1 MHILFTHSGKT
12 KIGSKPSHP
21 RGNRKV
27 DNQLTKF
34 INDTHAISASSTTKS
49 CEENNLL
56 CRTCYEKELS
66 KLNLHNLSLTSIEEE
81 YRHLELDNKT
91 RKRRCTRILVFAES
105 SDDDS
110 LLDKSGESS
119 FLQISREDEESD
131 DIEDNLR
138 QSKAKRKLCWVMS
151 LSCWISRKY
160 SIGKLRGYFLWNI
173 TP

>member
-1 MHILFTHSGKT
+1 MPTEWCAHPVYHSGKT
-12 KIGSKPSHP
+12 KIGLKPSRP

-34 INDTHAISASSTTKS
+34 INDTHAIFASSTTKS
-49 CEENNLL
+49 CEENDLL

-81 YRHLELDNKT
+81 YGHLELDNET
-91 RKRRCTRILVFAES
+91 RKRRCTRTLAFAES

-110 LLDKSGESS
+110 LLDKNGESS

-131 DIEDNLR
+131 DIDDNLR
-138 QSKAKRKLCWVMS
+138 QSKAETLLNDVFELLGLPKVFDW
-151 LSCWISRKY
+151 
-160 SIGKLRGYFLWNI
+160 
-173 TP
+173 